1 MEFFFLHWWLSY
13 PHTSSCP
20 HVYMIFV
27 QEPSDNCLWSKK
39 IMCAM
44 QFCSTWRSVLHL
56 KTKLLIMW
64 SNVKFTICA
73 AIYADFTQ
81 YPFGRCLRSFVWSKN
96 PTQKYCLWRKI
107 YKYHEW
113 SYPHILTC
121 GPHKQTRSLQ
131 SPHWSW
137 HGWPVTWWY
146 HIMGGMIWH
155 VQWYHSVWSVH
166 MRLFDVI
173 WGMIWHFQWYHS
185 CW

>member
-64 SNVKFTICA
+64 SKVKFTICA
-73 AIYADFTQ
+73 AIYADLTQ
-81 YPFGRCLRSFVWSKN
+81 YPFGRSLRSFVWSKK
-96 PTQKYCLWRKI
+96 PTQKYCLLRKN
-107 YKYHEW
+107 YKYHVW
-113 SYPHILTC
+113 SYPHILISSYL
-121 GPHKQTRSLQ
+121 HILLS
-131 SPHWSW
+131 SPAVLINRLGHFRVLTG
-137 HGWPVTWWY
+137 HG
-146 HIMGGMIWH
+146 MAG
-155 VQWYHSVWSVH
+155 
-166 MRLFDVI
+166 L
-173 WGMIWHFQWYHS
+173 
-185 CW
+185 